1 MEQAKNLIAK
11 HPALKNKSLTKM
23 QEIIDFLL
31 IKGFKPIHIYRV
43 PKILLHSV
51 KTTQA
56 RLKELEN
63 QNVQL
68 DSLYL
73 LTKSQKQFKQ
83 YCEILVKCNKKKS
96 KV

>member
-1 MEQAKNLIAK
+1 
-11 HPALKNKSLTKM
+11 M

-31 IKGFKPIHIYRV
+31 KKGFKPIHIYRV

-63 QNVQL
+63 QDVQL

-83 YCEILVKCNKKKS
+83 YCEAFVKCNKIKP